1 MLKIMMISD
10 MDKFLEKVRMCEGEV
25 NLHLPDGS
33 TCDLKK
39 DHTAVQLLTLLHSI
53 NRELDISLTD
63 PRDYAPIMRYMMSA
77 AA

>member
-10 MDKFLEKVRMCEGEV
+10 TEKFLERIRECEGEV
-25 NLHLPDGS
+25 SLHLPDG
-33 TCDLKK
+33 TICDLKN
-39 DHTAVQLLTLLHSI
+39 DHTATQILSLLHATDH
-53 NRELDISLTD
+53 ELDISLTD